1 MPRGAESQ
9 AWGFDA
15 LGDVTKRMDSL
26 LSSELCLKFLLR
38 STQTN
43 GNDSVVYF

>member
-1 MPRGAESQ
+1 MRGVESQ
-9 AWGFDA
+9 AWEIDA

-26 LSSELCLKFLLR
+26 LSIKLCLKI
-38 STQTN
+38 TQTN